1 MAELPFVPLSAPA
14 PRSTPAR
21 VQIIDVDMPFA
32 SMVGFMIKWALAS
45 IPALIILF
53 CIVGFGIAVLGA
65 LGAAAFHS

>member
-1 MAELPFVPLSAPA
+1 MTEPPYLPISAPV
-14 PRSTPAR
+14 PRATPSR

-53 CIVGFGIAVLGA
+53 CIVGFGVAVLGGI
-65 LGAAAFHS
+65 GAAMFHR